1 MTAIRLISLRALLVV
16 LLLIGATREAQAQFA
31 TTWMDIGEMHHGYSE
46 LGAHPESTMGQT
58 GLQWPAI
65 LRGSA
70 HTRAQAY
77 WIGVKNW
84 TDPSGQPWDYRVARI
99 GLRPDGSSF
108 FTPVET
114 RLTARFEDTEVIVNG
129 LQSFHRITGD
139 FLPTTDKIGLVDAVD
154 PDLPADRVLYQK
166 YRSILGIDTERWVY
180 AYANEQH
187 DDYHLIR
194 RRMVN
199 SGNTDADPEI
209 ELPGQSLQDVLFTDM
224 YRWRGREQAADHGSN
239 AQIWGKYTMIDIVG
253 DGNQVY
259 PVDFTAIYMWAGYD
273 PVFASQSWDNLG
285 SPMIQVRR
293 TQAPGDT
300 IGRLAGMSMP
310 GRVVLHADLSPADR
324 RYDPDTQPVALGW
337 IDNDEVLAADGSP
350 EQDYYE
356 KGMLTREN
364 PRVWPG
370 GSSRMFPHYADRV
383 EPRGEFWNPSGDA
396 SRGKSGGHSAILTYG
411 PYQMAFGDSIYIV
424 EAEGAAGLSYEAA
437 TDIGVAFKQGGLNR
451 DLTIP
456 FDANGDGII
465 SDIPWDYDVYKN
477 GGELLTK
484 NQWVMTERDSLFQMM
499 YRARDVWQASAGMT
513 RYPIVEPPRPPR
525 RFEVTSLPDHIALRW
540 ESMPAAPDPVQWE
553 LYRTSGYL
561 DNLPY
566 TLLTVLPGSARSY
579 EDVSVIRGAEY
590 YYYLQAVGPP
600 NPVDEKGLT
609 GTPRGLPLKS
619 GRYFTQTY
627 LPTGLTRFP
636 GEAVAD
642 FRIVPNPL
650 NLAADESVRL
660 FPGGNSTLSQVDF
673 LDIPGRCTISIY
685 TEIGEL
691 IRRIEHTDG
700 SGNTTWDLTTS
711 SRQPIVS
718 GIYLV
723 RVVDNETGAA
733 DIKKLVVI
741 Q

>member
-1 MTAIRLISLRALLVV
+1 MTAIRLVSPRTFLLVV
-16 LLLIGATREAQAQFA
+16 LLIGATRESDAQFA

-46 LGAHPESTMGQT
+46 LGAHVESNIGQT

-65 LRGSA
+65 LRLSDHYRG
-70 HTRAQAY
+70 QAY
-77 WIGVKNW
+77 WIGLKNW
-84 TDPSGQPWDYRVARI
+84 TDPTGQFWDYRVARI
-99 GLRPDGSSF
+99 GPRPDGSSF

-114 RLTARFEDTEVIVNG
+114 RLTARFEDTEVIVDG
-129 LQSFHRITGD
+129 VPSFQRIADD
-139 FLPTTDKIGLVDAVD
+139 FTPTMDKIGLVDEVD

-187 DDYHLIR
+187 DDYHIIR
-194 RRMVN
+194 RRMTN
-199 SGNTDADPEI
+199 TGNTDADPEI
-209 ELPGQSLQDVLFTDM
+209 ELPGQALDDVLFTDM

-239 AQIWGKYTMIDIVG
+239 GQSWGKFTMIDIVG

-273 PVFASQSWDNLG
+273 PVFAYQFWDNLG
-285 SPMIQVRR
+285 SPLIQARR

-310 GRVVLHADLSPADR
+310 GRVVLHADASPSDR
-324 RYDPDTQPVALGW
+324 RYAPAIQPIAIGW
-337 IDNDEVLAADGSP
+337 FDNDQLISADGQP
-350 EQDYYE
+350 EVDYY
-356 KGMLTREN
+356 KYGMLTPEN
-364 PRVWPG
+364 PRFDSDG
-370 GSSRMFPHYADRV
+370 LSRRYPHHADRI
-383 EPRGEFWNPSGDA
+383 EPTGEFWNPTRDA
-396 SRGKSGGHSAILTYG
+396 SGGFAGGFSPMFTYG
-411 PYQMAFGDSIYIV
+411 PYQMAFGDSIHIV
-424 EAEGAAGLSYEAA
+424 EAEGAQGLSYEAA
-437 TDIGVAFKQGGLNR
+437 TDIGVAFKQGGFNR
-451 DLTIP
+451 DQRIP

-465 SDIPWDYDVYKN
+465 TDIPWNYEVYKN

-513 RYPIVEPPRPPR
+513 RYPIIEPPRPPR
-525 RFEVTSLPDHIALRW
+525 RFEITAQPDHIALRW
-540 ESMPAAPDPVQWE
+540 ESIPASPDPVQWE
-553 LYRTSGYL
+553 LYRTSGYV

-566 TLLTVLPGSARSY
+566 ELLTVLPGSARSY
-579 EDVSVIRGAEY
+579 EDVGVLRGAEY
-590 YYYLQAVGPP
+590 YYYLQAVGPIH
-600 NPVDEKGLT
+600 PVDEKGLA

-627 LPTGLTRFP
+627 LPTGLTRVT

-660 FPGGNSTLSQVDF
+660 FPGGNSTWSQVDF

-685 TEIGEL
+685 TETGEL
-691 IRRIEHTDG
+691 IRTIEHTDG
-700 SGNTTWDLTTS
+700 SGTTAWDLTTS

-723 RVVDNETGAA
+723 RVVDNDTGAA